1 MISLQDIYGI
11 LSNLNIKLNKKLSHP
26 YLAKH
31 LRAPLIDEDKLLL
44 FHAMFEEAQIDAEK
58 KENYILT
65 AMLVQIALDTH
76 DEVTTAAAI
85 KQDEF
90 KNRQLTILA
99 GDYFSGL
106 YYSLLSDMKDIY
118 MIRTLA
124 TAIKEINEHK
134 IRLYDRSIQDA
145 AHFYKSVATVESALF
160 QRISEHFQ
168 LTHWN
173 EIASRF
179 LVYKRFM
186 KQAENDKHLKLFLN
200 DRYTDAYSCFDNF
213 ENEGYEKAKR
223 TIKEHLVSSPVVQK
237 ELLNRLD
244 HMKNEPA
251 YHQKVEEG

>member
-1 MISLQDIYGI
+1 
-11 LSNLNIKLNKKLSHP
+11 
-26 YLAKH
+26 
-31 LRAPLIDEDKLLL
+31 
-44 FHAMFEEAQIDAEK
+44 
-58 KENYILT
+58 
-65 AMLVQIALDTH
+65 MLVQIALDTH

-186 KQAENDKHLKLFLN
+186 KQAEDDKHLKLF
-200 DRYTDAYSCFDNF
+200 
-213 ENEGYEKAKR
+213 
-223 TIKEHLVSSPVVQK
+223 
-237 ELLNRLD
+237 
-244 HMKNEPA
+244 
-251 YHQKVEEG
+251 

>member
-1 MISLQDIYGI
+1 MQDIYGI
-11 LSNLNIKLNKKLSHP
+11 LSNINIKLNKKLSHP

-31 LRAPLIDEDKLLL
+31 LRAPLIDEDKLFL
-44 FHAMFEEAQIDAEK
+44 FHAMFDEAQIDAEK

-134 IRLYDRSIQDA
+134 IRLYDQSIQDA
-145 AHFYKSVATVESALF
+145 SSFYKSVATVESALF
-160 QRISEHFQ
+160 QRVSEHFK
-168 LTHWN
+168 LPHWN

-186 KQAENDKHLKLFLN
+186 RQTEGDKHLKLFLN
-200 DRYTDAYSCFDNF
+200 DRFMDAYQCFDNF
-213 ENEGYEKAKR
+213 QDEGYVQAEQPIKAY
-223 TIKEHLVSSPVVQK
+223 LGSSPFVQK

-244 HMKNEPA
+244 HIKNEPA